1 MGGRQKPK
9 TIRGG
14 IGEQT
19 FAEVEALTADGKMK
33 RLAAFET
40 LAKRTGKN
48 VGTISANY
56 YRIARK
62 RNVPLR
68 SRRER
73 GVSGAGVRA
82 ALAAVTAAVRKL
94 ETALQVQEEELSALR
109 KDNKRFTKL
118 RRLLRT

>member
-1 MGGRQKPK
+1 
-9 TIRGG
+9 
-14 IGEQT
+14 
-19 FAEVEALTADGKMK
+19 MK

-48 VGTISANY
+48 VGTVSANY

-68 SRRER
+68 SRRGR
-73 GVSGAGVRA
+73 GVGGVGVQA

-94 ETALQVQEEELSALR
+94 ETALRVQEEEMSALR
-109 KDNKRFTKL
+109 KDNARFVKL
-118 RRLLRT
+118 RRLLGT